1 MQLKMTEVEQ
11 KGHCVK
17 CKEAR
22 VMVSPQEK
30 RTKTN
35 RLMLQG
41 ECSVCKTKVTRFI
54 KDPNKKEPEKKEKPK
69 KEKVIKEKKEH
80 EEKPT
85 NEKVVKEKKEKVVK
99 PKKEKVVKEK
109 KEKVVKEKKEKVVK
123 NKNQEF
129 ENDSV
134 VSEGFSDNQSEYENI
149 SNYSN

>member
-41 ECSVCKTKVTRFI
+41 ECSTCGTKVTRFI
-54 KDPNKKEPEKKEKPK
+54 KDPNKPISEKKEKVSKPK
-69 KEKVIKEKKEH
+69 KEK
-80 EEKPT
+80 EEKVSKPKE
-85 NEKVVKEKKEKVVK
+85 EKVVKEKVANSKKVVNEKVSK
-99 PKKEKVVKEK
+99 SKKVVKEK
-109 KEKVVKEKKEKVVK
+109 DKES
-123 NKNQEF
+123 
-129 ENDSV
+129 ENDSDQ
-134 VSEGFSDNQSEYENI
+134 FSDNQNDYEDN
-149 SNYSN
+149 SNYSD

>member
-41 ECSVCKTKVTRFI
+41 ECSTCGTKVTRFI
-54 KDPNKKEPEKKEKPK
+54 KDPNKPISEKKEKVSKPKKEKEEKVSKPK
-69 KEKVIKEKKEH
+69 KEKVSKPKKEKE
-80 EEKPT
+80 
-85 NEKVVKEKKEKVVK
+85 EKVVKEKVANSKKVVNEKVSK
-99 PKKEKVVKEK
+99 SKKVVKEK
-109 KEKVVKEKKEKVVK
+109 DKES
-123 NKNQEF
+123 
-129 ENDSV
+129 ENDSDQ
-134 VSEGFSDNQSEYENI
+134 FSDNQNDYEDN
-149 SNYSN
+149 SNYSD